1 MLVTNQLARGFQGAW
16 WGAPRGATNRHHV
29 SRAGPSYDNTFFFFF
44 CMCFVLVWFFEF
56 CLVFLRYSRK
66 KNCFSHGKH
75 TMLKAQL
82 CFHVKHN
89 CSFTWSSGVLFKKWK
104 SMKCASMWSTV
115 VFSVFSVF
123 GSFSVFYS
131 QFFQESS
138 SKPISMGYSFED
150 LNARNPMLKWLLIL
164 AHVLRY
170 KMFWKTN
177 LSMKKK
183 HKTHRLWQVFHMQC
197 ATRHHQEVEITFE

>member
-1 MLVTNQLARGFQGAW
+1 MCRVL
-16 WGAPRGATNRHHV
+16 
-29 SRAGPSYDNTFFFFF
+29 GPPTTTHSFFFFA
-44 CMCFVLVWFFEF
+44 CVLFWFDFLNFAWFFWGIHE
-56 CLVFLRYSRK
+56 K